1 MLFRGIHKAMN
12 RHSYKETIRSLEE
25 TLTQLKTQAQDFV
38 ELTEKAMGLCDS
50 VMSKFRVSVLKYG
63 FSSEEEE
70 IHFFKH
76 VKPKIESR
84 FIFYTELFILEAHR
98 PDGECKVQVK
108 YLQNEIAKL
117 CTYQKDNWELYQYY
131 KRSKTD
137 LDHIY
142 FLRGNL
148 DSRIHEDNISCYCD
162 PNFCTGYDKTV
173 ARIMANDQLKK
184 YIGNEIRK
192 LKGSTEFVSN
202 LYWTNPNIDALEI
215 VYSLFLANAIN
226 NGKASRIEI
235 ARAFEKMFNIKFK
248 DIYGTFK
255 EMRGRSEQI
264 SFLKHLIEVLQKRM
278 DDMDE

>member
-1 MLFRGIHKAMN
+1 MN

-50 VMSKFRVSVLKYG
+50 VMSKFRISVLKYG

-76 VKPKIESR
+76 VKPKVESR

-137 LDHIY
+137 LDRIY

-148 DSRIHEDNISCYCD
+148 DSRIHMDNISCYCD
-162 PNFCTGYDKTV
+162 PNFCTGYDKTL

-192 LKGSTEFVSN
+192 LKGNAEFVSN

-215 VYSLFLANAIN
+215 VYSLFLAKAIN
-226 NGKASRIEI
+226 NGRASRIEI

-255 EMRGRSEQI
+255 EMRGRSDQI
-264 SFLKHLIEVLQKRM
+264 SFLKHLIEILQKRM